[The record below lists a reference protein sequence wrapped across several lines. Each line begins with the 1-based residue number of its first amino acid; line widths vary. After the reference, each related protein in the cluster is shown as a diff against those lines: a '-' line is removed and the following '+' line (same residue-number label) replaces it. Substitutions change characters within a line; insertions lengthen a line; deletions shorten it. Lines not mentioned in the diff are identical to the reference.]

1 MQEPTP
7 WATRE
12 TGTHETSRR
21 SRTGCACNCEAPATH
36 SPAVRLGF
44 AVPVLPPSVAL
55 TPEPS
60 TFARAWP
67 VFVVLAVLVLLP
79 IGRSAELP
87 LVIGAIAGTV
97 LLLRRQLDFGDP
109 GMRLAFALFACYWLA
124 ALVSG
129 IAPVEPA
136 RTWSTIGVT
145 LRFLPFALFAC
156 WALRDAAAWPRV
168 GAAAAAVVVLW
179 TLDACVQIAFG
190 HSLGGAAE
198 AERVSGIF
206 GAGNLKLGPVLAT
219 LSPFLLLAARKRY
232 GRRGLVLAAA
242 CLVVPV
248 LLSGSRAAWVAY
260 ALVCMLL
267 AWHETRR
274 PHVFLAVVAGFALG
288 VAAVASWALH
298 DSTRFGARVERT
310 LLALEGTEAALDE
323 ASAGRISIWR
333 TALAMGAAHPL
344 SGVGVRGFRYDYP
357 EHADEDDRFVAE
369 TGGKVGAAHAHQI
382 VLEVFSET
390 GAAGLLLWLLGT
402 GLALR
407 AWRRADAAARERAR
421 APALALAAMTF
432 PLNTHLAF
440 YSAWWGLLFWWLLAL
455 YCAALGGRE
464 SVRR

>member
-1 MQEPTP
+1 VASRWWNSPLRGCDPPYTFQ
-7 WATRE
+7 RG
-12 TGTHETSRR
+12 TGTVRHPCPH
-21 SRTGCACNCEAPATH
+21 TG
-36 SPAVRLGF
+36 G
-44 AVPVLPPSVAL
+44 AL
-55 TPEPS
+55 IS
-60 TFARAWP
+60 QSSAFARTWP
-67 VFVVLAVLVLLP
+67 TLLVLAVLVLLP

-87 LVIGAIAGTV
+87 LAVGAVAGIV
-97 LLLRRQLDFGDP
+97 LVLRGHLDFGDA
-109 GMRLAFALFACYWLA
+109 GLRLACTLFACYWLA

-129 IAPVEPA
+129 VAAVEPG

-156 WALRDAAAWPRV
+156 WALRDAATWPRLA
-168 GAAAAAVVVLW
+168 GAAAAVVVLW
-179 TLDACVQIAFG
+179 MLDAYVQIAFG

-219 LSPFLLLAARKRY
+219 VSPFLLLAARQRF

-242 CLVVPV
+242 SLVAPV

-260 ALVCMLL
+260 ALVCILL

-274 PHVFLAVVAGFALG
+274 PRLFLAVVAAFALG
-288 VAAVASWALH
+288 VAAVAAWALH

-310 LLALEGTEAALDE
+310 LLVLQGTEAALDE

-344 SGVGVRGFRYDYP
+344 TGVGVRGFRYDYP
-357 EHADEDDRFVAE
+357 EHADADDRFVAQA
-369 TGGKVGAAHAHQI
+369 GGKLGAAHAHQI
-382 VLEVFSET
+382 VLEVWSET
-390 GAAGLLLWLLGT
+390 GVTGLLLWLLGA

-407 AWRRADAAARERAR
+407 AWWRADAAARERAR
-421 APALALAAMTF
+421 APALALVAMTF

-455 YCAALGGRE
+455 YCAALDARTGSERSE
-464 SVRR
+464 D